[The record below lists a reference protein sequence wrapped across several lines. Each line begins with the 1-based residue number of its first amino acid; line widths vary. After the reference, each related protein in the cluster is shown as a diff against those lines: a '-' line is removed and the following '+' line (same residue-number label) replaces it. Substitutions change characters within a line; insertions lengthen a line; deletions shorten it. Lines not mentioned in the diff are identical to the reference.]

1 MIKYSG
7 VILGFLIIV
16 LIFVFKQF
24 FKQLIENLFKKF
36 FDYLSEKRHIK
47 KVFLDIIKR
56 IRLERMANS
65 WFYQLEQLKFLFD
78 SNPKYLKRQENKY
91 FYQKWL
97 ESLFCEAGVN
107 RGHWWTI
114 SKRKD
119 GLALLNPSLFAFS
132 EGSDLKICLALTP
145 SINLRHFP

>member
-91 FYQKWL
+91 
-97 ESLFCEAGVN
+97 
-107 RGHWWTI
+107 R
-114 SKRKD
+114 R
-119 GLALLNPSLFAFS
+119 
-132 EGSDLKICLALTP
+132 
-145 SINLRHFP
+145 